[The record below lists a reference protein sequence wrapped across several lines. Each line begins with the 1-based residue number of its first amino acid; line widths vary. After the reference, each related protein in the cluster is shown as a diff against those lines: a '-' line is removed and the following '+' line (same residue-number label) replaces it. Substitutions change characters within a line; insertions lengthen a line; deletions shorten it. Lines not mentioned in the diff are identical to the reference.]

1 LKKFIFRFIIYIL
14 PLLIVV
20 LFSFIALIV
29 VNNYLSKN
37 SELYQL
43 EERIDYLFIGDS
55 HISLGVNDRLIP
67 SSKNI
72 SSLAEPYYFTYQKL
86 KFFLKQQQPKTIFLG
101 FSYANLSDNNDKFLF
116 GSASTFF
123 PDNYFFILNSL
134 EKVKIIFWNRGKLL
148 ELFNKVHHS
157 LYCHINN
164 INQQNN
170 HLYDGYNNTFI
181 ETKALPKRITAR
193 VSELFYE
200 NGSLRDFS
208 KQNIKYFFKIIE
220 LCQKSDIKLFLLST
234 PLSKLYYNNVPT
246 IYKRKFNE
254 ISSKSKISHIN
265 LIKYLDQ
272 NSLFLYDGDH
282 LNKNGAEILSKK
294 LIKELK
300 NKY

>member
-1 LKKFIFRFIIYIL
+1 M
-14 PLLIVV
+14 
-20 LFSFIALIV
+20 LFSFIALIL

>member
-1 LKKFIFRFIIYIL
+1 
-14 PLLIVV
+14 V
-20 LFSFIALIV
+20 LFSFIALIL

>member
-1 LKKFIFRFIIYIL
+1 M
-14 PLLIVV
+14 